1 MSFYDSTVLLVED
14 SPAITMMLT
23 QYVKKIGF
31 SKIVTANNGKEG
43 LEKFDELLGLGILP
57 LVFLDYEL
65 PDMNASDI
73 APVLFSKTPQVKII
87 LETSLNQSDDHIR
100 QLFSLGISHFIS
112 KPLRYEKIKEVV
124 KTIEIEFE
132 LDESTGMEL
141 ELDKVREH
149 IQIAH
154 RTSVTRIA
162 QHCAFPP
169 VHVLSFLRG
178 LISKGDVIEMA
189 EIREIL
195 CNKCDSVN
203 ISTQFSCPKCN
214 NSDFEQTKLIEH
226 YDCGTIR
233 PENAFDDDK
242 CPQCKKELKALGVDY
257 KIMPSIFICN
267 NCTEKFPDPEMI
279 FNCIKCGNKFEFTDA
294 NWVSSP
300 TFKWMK
306 EPINQNKSLDIE
318 NPEILK
324 VVSETT

>member
-14 SPAITMMLT
+14 SPAVTMILT
-23 QYVKKIGF
+23 QYIKKIGF
-31 SKIVTANNGKEG
+31 TNIVTSATGEDG
-43 LEKFDELLGLGILP
+43 IEKFDELIKMGILP
-57 LVFLDYEL
+57 VVFLDYEL
-65 PDMNASDI
+65 PDMCALDI
-73 APVLFSKTPQVKII
+73 APILFSKTPQVKII
-87 LETSLNQSDDHIR
+87 LETSLDEHDETIR
-100 QLFSLGISHFIS
+100 QLFSLGVSHYIS
-112 KPLRYEKIKEVV
+112 KPLRYEKIKEIV

-154 RTSVTRIA
+154 ITSVTRIA
-162 QHCAFPP
+162 QNCGFPP

-178 LISKGDVIEMA
+178 LISKGDVTELN
-189 EIREIL
+189 EIKEIL

-203 ISTQFSCPKCN
+203 IATQFSCPKCN
-214 NSDFEQTKLIEH
+214 NSNFEQTKLIEH

-257 KIMPSIFICN
+257 KIMPSVFICN
-267 NCTEKFPDPEMI
+267 SCTEKFSDPEMI

-294 NWVSSP
+294 SWVNSP

-306 EPINQNKSLDIE
+306 EPINQNRTLNVE

-324 VVSETT
+324 AVSETT